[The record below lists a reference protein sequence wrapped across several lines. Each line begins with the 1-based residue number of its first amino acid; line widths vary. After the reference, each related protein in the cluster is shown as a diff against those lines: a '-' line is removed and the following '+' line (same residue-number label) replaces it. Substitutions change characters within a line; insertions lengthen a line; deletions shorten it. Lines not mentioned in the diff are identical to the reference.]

1 MLHRYN
7 QYSVKQE
14 GNVAQAFSWWQKLNN
29 QIQRSQLAIFERST
43 FASFKIR
50 RFRGAGGWLFVLTV
64 MVAMLF
70 WNWQLL
76 LATSVGVFIML
87 FVYLMPGWD
96 WQVHWLQLRRLLSG
110 SNQELTLAVGSG
122 GVAALSTYMAVSIWI
137 DSDSH
142 WIAAGAILQGL
153 GTLIAIVLLVWQV
166 ISRQLTQDEAK
177 LNSVL
182 ADLTDVEPLKRLI
195 AVRQLTQQVTNAQVE
210 RRKRREIADYFH
222 LMLGREQEAVV
233 RDAVLD
239 ALQALDDTQILGKGD
254 RPLQTPLNLKRA
266 TVKINRP

>member
-1 MLHRYN
+1 MLRRYN
-7 QYSVKQE
+7 QYSVKQK
-14 GNVAQAFSWWQKLNN
+14 GNVAQASSWWQKLVN

-87 FVYLMPGWD
+87 FVYLMQGWD
-96 WQVHWLQLRRLLSG
+96 WRIHWLHLRQLLSG

-122 GVAALSTYMAVSIWI
+122 GVATLSTYMAVSIWI

-153 GTLIAIVLLVWQV
+153 GTLITIVLLVWQI
-166 ISRQLTQDEAK
+166 ISRQLGQDEAK
-177 LNSVL
+177 LNAVL
-182 ADLTDVEPLKRLI
+182 ADLTDVDPLKRLI
-195 AVRQLTQQVTNAQVE
+195 AVRQLTQQVINAQVE
-210 RRKRREIADYFH
+210 RRKRREIADYLH
-222 LMLGREQEAVV
+222 LMLSREQESVV

-239 ALQALDDTQILGKGD
+239 GLQALEDKQLLGKAAQ
-254 RPLQTPLNLKRA
+254 PLQTPLSLKRNP
-266 TVKINRP
+266 VKIHRS